1 MSRARASGAAAVV
14 VTLLVASVAVVL
26 AEVSKSATDG
36 GVKIANPCKPRAP
49 FPGQGIDAT
58 IQRVVLDGLDGA
70 ACRLHTTRE
79 EFVLSLRGGTGSRR
93 WDQHT
98 IDTALRAG
106 LLSAVDEADRRGD
119 IPGFLVP
126 VVRRV
131 VETVP
136 LDKLI
141 QGGISLKDLIG

>member
-1 MSRARASGAAAVV
+1 VSRTRASGATAVV
-14 VTLLVASVAVVL
+14 VTLLVASVAVAL
-26 AEVSKSATDG
+26 AEVGKNATDG
-36 GVKIANPCKPRAP
+36 GVKIANPCKPGSP
-49 FPGQGIDAT
+49 FPGHGIDAT

-79 EFVLSLRGGTGSRR
+79 ELVLSLRGGTGSRR

-106 LLSAVDEADRRGD
+106 LLRAVDEADRRGD

-141 QGGISLKDLIG
+141 QGGLSLKDLIG

>member
-1 MSRARASGAAAVV
+1 MSRARASGAATVV
-14 VTLLVASVAVVL
+14 VTLLVAAVAVVV
-26 AEVSKSATDG
+26 AEVGKSATEG
-36 GVKIANPCKPRAP
+36 PVKIAGPCKPRAP
-49 FPGQGIDAT
+49 FAGQGIDAT

-79 EFVLSLRGGTGSRR
+79 ELVLSLRGGTGSRR

-106 LLSAVDEADRRGD
+106 LLRAVDEADRRGD

-141 QGGISLKDLIG
+141 EGGLSLKDLIG

>member
-1 MSRARASGAAAVV
+1 MSRARASGAATVV
-14 VTLLVASVAVVL
+14 VTLLVAAVAVVV
-26 AEVSKSATDG
+26 AEVGKSATEG
-36 GVKIANPCKPRAP
+36 PVKIASPCKPRAP
-49 FPGQGIDAT
+49 FAGQGIDAT

-79 EFVLSLRGGTGSRR
+79 ELVLSLRGGTGSRR

-106 LLSAVDEADRRGD
+106 LLRAVDEADRRGD

-141 QGGISLKDLIG
+141 EGGLSLKDLIG